1 MAEDRRSES
10 PAPELSEFE
19 QLLRAK
25 KIQREADCRRG
36 APLFKIS
43 PGDAQIE
50 IGPYEH
56 GYDDLVSVT
65 VAPVVVGTLKPL

>member
-1 MAEDRRSES
+1 MAEDRKLEV

-43 PGDAQIE
+43 PGDAPIE

-56 GYDDLVSVT
+56 GYDDLTSLT
-65 VAPVVVGTLKPL
+65 GSPVAVGTSKPL